1 MDGAAVA
8 PTRHKL
14 DVHAFHRMG
23 EAGIFGHDERIELI
37 EGELIDMAPIGNS
50 HASIVDA
57 FNEVFVLACAGKA
70 VVRAQGPIRLDG
82 FSEPQPDLAILRRRP
97 DFYAGKMP
105 GPEDVLLLVEV
116 ADSSLRFDR
125 TVKLPLYARARIAEV
140 WIVDA
145 SRRTVDVHRKPA
157 GSEYLDTASDQK
169 SGEIA
174 IALAPEITIRLDL
187 VFGAMI

>member
-1 MDGAAVA
+1 MDGVIA

-14 DVHAFHRMG
+14 DVNAYHRMG
-23 EAGIFGHDERIELI
+23 EAGIFGDSKRIELI
-37 EGELIDMAPIGNS
+37 EGDLIDMSPIGQV
-50 HASIVDA
+50 HASIVGS
-57 FNEVFVLACAGKA
+57 FNEVFVTACAG
-70 VVRAQGPIRLDG
+70 RALVWPQGPLRLDP
-82 FSEPQPDLAILRRRP
+82 FNEPQPDLAILRRRP

-125 TVKLPLYARARIAEV
+125 TVKLPLYARAGIAEL
-140 WIVDA
+140 WIVDV
-145 SRRTVDVHRKPA
+145 SRRTVDIHRKPA
-157 GSEYLDTASDQK
+157 GSGYLETVSDQA

-174 IALAPEITIRLDL
+174 LALAPEIVIRLDR